1 MMSFSFFVFNR
12 VVISIYQLA
21 LTSFALCGR
30 LDQAALISIFAI
42 GSALVTMIGQN
53 AVRGQFERVRK
64 IWRTTLLSG
73 LIVVF
78 GAAHLIVLLA
88 PLIYPLFSDVEAVV
102 WYAVTQT
109 RIVEFSFVFAM
120 VSIFARSLFQ
130 AIGYPIP
137 ALVIMLLRML
147 LLSFPVMLL
156 LVYVLDMEMYGVW
169 YTP

>member
-1 MMSFSFFVFNR
+1 MMSFSFLVFNR

-30 LDQAALISIFAI
+30 LDKAALIPIFAI

-64 IWRTTLLSG
+64 IWRTTLLSV

-78 GAAHLIVLLA
+78 GAAHL
-88 PLIYPLFSDVEAVV
+88 
-102 WYAVTQT
+102 
-109 RIVEFSFVFAM
+109 
-120 VSIFARSLFQ
+120 
-130 AIGYPIP
+130 
-137 ALVIMLLRML
+137 IMLLRML

-169 YTP
+169 YAMIAGNVVAAGVSAFWTGRTLKKLERGTLKISSSGRS